1 MIFSNGSMGTTIN
14 ALGLIAER
22 HKALSS
28 NIANMDTPNYYRKD
42 VSFAHYMG
50 DAANPL
56 ETALA
61 KKLGPSPVMLSENGG
76 KIDPATELAE
86 IQKNSILYTVAT
98 RRMTSLIT
106 ELKQVINMGNG

>member
-1 MIFSNGSMGTTIN
+1 MLYSTGPVGTTLH

-28 NIANMDTPNYYRKD
+28 NIANMDTPNYSRKD
-42 VSFAHYMG
+42 VSFSHYMG
-50 DAANPL
+50 AASNPL
-56 ETALA
+56 ETALSN
-61 KKLGPSPVMLSENGG
+61 KLGPSPVMLAENGG
-76 KIDPATELAE
+76 KVDPATELSE
-86 IQKNSILYTVAT
+86 IQKNSILYTLAT